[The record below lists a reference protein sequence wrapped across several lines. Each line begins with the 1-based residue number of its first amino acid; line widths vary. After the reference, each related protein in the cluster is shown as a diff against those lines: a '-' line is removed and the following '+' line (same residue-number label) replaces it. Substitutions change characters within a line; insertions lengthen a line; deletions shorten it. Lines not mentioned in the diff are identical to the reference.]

1 MDYNFSDYKTTEEK
15 KEEAKRDRKN
25 NLFYPLIIAVIAA
38 IIGPLLSSAITFAFQ
53 NKNTV
58 KDLAVYFDSVEENM
72 ELEHALDLIYKES
85 EETKDENEKLKNEAV
100 TASNEKDNLKNELNG
115 KPETEI
121 FSPALVVEGLKK
133 ESSIGKGVAIID
145 GNTYYSAKTCSL
157 IWGKEPKFEKE
168 SNTISFSLKGNTS
181 KETKVDLIDA
191 NVIYDGH
198 GYEIITPSSDNTL
211 CMGSDEFNK
220 GFIIY
225 KYYYSDGYIL
235 LDLKGK
241 YSKISFDVARIT
253 GSNINDATLRA
264 FIGDDNKKEYAL
276 IGEKPIERITIDLNY
291 ANSLKLQ
298 IDGNGNIYY
307 GFANCTLEK

>member
-85 EETKDENEKLKNEAV
+85 EETKDENEKLKNEAI
-100 TASNEKDNLKNELNG
+100 TASNEKDDLKNELNG
-115 KPETEI
+115 KPETEV
-121 FSPALVVEGLKK
+121 FSPALVVEGLEK
-133 ESSIGKGVAIID
+133 ESSIGKGVAEID
-145 GNTYYSAKTCSL
+145 GNIYYSAKTCSA
-157 IWGKEPKFEKE
+157 IWGKEPIFDKE
-168 SNTISFSLKGNTS
+168 NNKVYFSKKDDTT

-191 NVIYDGH
+191 NVIYDGYD
-198 GYEIITPSSDNTL
+198 YEIITPSSDKTL

-220 GFIIY
+220 GVQINSG
-225 KYYYSDGYIL
+225 YYYGYIL

-264 FIGDDNKKEYAL
+264 FIGDNNKKEYSL
-276 IGEKPIERITIDLNY
+276 NGEKPIERISIDLNY
-291 ANSLKLQ
+291 ADTLKLEL
-298 IDGNGNIYY
+298 DGRYVNY
-307 GFANCTLEK
+307 GFANCILEK